1 MLLYSFR
8 ITSLL
13 IFRLTIVYLC
23 KSRPFNKPLQ
33 EETNTKNQEDQI
45 MSTENSDSHSDSSIS
60 KVEIPKDDL
69 VVQILARLDGPAYN
83 QALYQ
88 DANTI
93 NQKFLAPPSF
103 PWSGK

>member
-1 MLLYSFR
+1 MA
-8 ITSLL
+8 
-13 IFRLTIVYLC
+13 
-23 KSRPFNKPLQ
+23 
-33 EETNTKNQEDQI
+33 
-45 MSTENSDSHSDSSIS
+45 TENCAADSDSSIS
-60 KVEIPKDDL
+60 KVEIPNDDL
-69 VVQILARLDGPAYN
+69 IVQILARLDGPAYN